1 MRLDVYLAE
10 NKMIKSRE
18 LAKKMISEGG
28 VTVNGEV
35 VTKPAKEIS
44 EEDEV
49 KVTAELPAY
58 VGRGGLKLEKALDSF
73 HIDVS
78 GLVCMDIGASTG
90 GFTDCLLQRGVLH
103 RLPHLLQKLGEFLL
117 RLIPCGLQLFKG
129 FQCAILAA
137 ELRQKIIHLRADLCR
152 KFGRSL
158 VSGQLPPL
166 ADRLDRGIVRI
177 LGHMV
182 EQLCVEFLCLCCETV
197 RIGSL
202 REQ

>member
-58 VGRGGLKLEKALDSF
+58 VGRGGLKLEKP
-73 HIDVS
+73 
-78 GLVCMDIGASTG
+78 STA
-90 GFTDCLLQRGVLH
+90 F
-103 RLPHLLQKLGEFLL
+103 
-117 RLIPCGLQLFKG
+117 I
-129 FQCAILAA
+129 
-137 ELRQKIIHLRADLCR
+137 
-152 KFGRSL
+152 
-158 VSGQLPPL
+158 
-166 ADRLDRGIVRI
+166 
-177 LGHMV
+177 
-182 EQLCVEFLCLCCETV
+182 
-197 RIGSL
+197 
-202 REQ
+202 